1 VANGGT
7 YPQAGLNAGVNHEKL
22 SAETFGLA
30 PQAFP
35 LPPHFTLFQ
44 VGPSA
49 SYNLDLFGG
58 TRRLIEQ
65 KSALAD
71 FQRDELAAAYL
82 TLTGN
87 TVTQAIRVAAARAQ
101 IKALSDIEDIDRQN
115 LGRVRDQRQAG
126 AVPDG
131 DVVTAGSQLATDDT
145 LRPGIDQQLNI
156 AQHALAV
163 LVGRAAGDWSP
174 PEFDLT
180 ALTLPLQLPL
190 SLPSELIH
198 QRPDIQEAEAQLH
211 AASAQIG
218 IATAQLYPDITLSAG
233 VSAASLNGGNLFNS
247 AGLVWSVAAGLVQPV
262 FDGGMRRAERRAAL
276 AAFRASAADYRQT
289 VLQAFGQ
296 VADILQ
302 ALNHDANLLSAERRA
317 LDMTAEAVR
326 LQGINYA
333 RGGIGILELLDAQ
346 RQQQSALL
354 GFVRAQAQRYE
365 DTIELL
371 VAMGG
376 GWWDANLNADETPSP
391 R

>member
-1 VANGGT
+1 VHG
-7 YPQAGLNAGVNHEKL
+7 
-22 SAETFGLA
+22 
-30 PQAFP
+30 
-35 LPPHFTLFQ
+35 
-44 VGPSA
+44 
-49 SYNLDLFGG
+49 
-58 TRRLIEQ
+58 
-65 KSALAD
+65 
-71 FQRDELAAAYL
+71 QRA
-82 TLTGN
+82 
-87 TVTQAIRVAAARAQ
+87 
-101 IKALSDIEDIDRQN
+101 
-115 LGRVRDQRQAG
+115 AG

-131 DVVTAGSQLATDDT
+131 DVVTAGSQLATDET
-145 LRPGIDQQLNI
+145 VRPGIDQQLDV
-156 AQHALAV
+156 ARHALAV

-174 PEFDLT
+174 PEFDLS
-180 ALTLPLQLPL
+180 ALRLPSQLPL
-190 SLPSELIH
+190 SMPSELIH

-233 VSAASLNGGNLFNS
+233 VSAASLNGGDLFNS

-354 GFVRAQAQRYE
+354 GFVRAQAQCYE